1 MIVGNAGTSAD
12 GGKNMEDR
20 MQIYTAITEAMA
32 DIGAVSKDK
41 YNNQQGFKFRGID
54 DVMNTLK
61 PILTKHKIFTVPQ
74 VLEQTRETRMLANG
88 KELRYSLLKIA
99 FRFYTC
105 DGSYVEAVTQGEG
118 MDNGDKASNKAM
130 AIAYKYALF
139 QVFCIPTEEMQDPDA
154 DSYET
159 VGKAQDKAPQQ
170 QKAQKATKVPPKANA
185 ESPTQFLLN
194 ECNKMEMGMDELAS
208 ARTALIDAKI
218 VRDVPTKSMT
228 MEDAKALVNA
238 LRVNF
243 RGEAS

>member
-1 MIVGNAGTSAD
+1 MDN
-12 GGKNMEDR
+12 R
-20 MQIYTAITEAMA
+20 MQIYTAITDAMA

-74 VLEQTRETRMLANG
+74 VLEQTRETRTLANG

-154 DSYET
+154 ESYET
-159 VGKAQDKAPQQ
+159 VGKAQNKATQQ
-170 QKAQKATKVPPKANA
+170 NAQKATKVQPKTNA

-194 ECNKMEMGMDELAS
+194 ECNRMGMGMDELAS
-208 ARTALIDAKI
+208 ARTALIEANI

>member
-1 MIVGNAGTSAD
+1 
-12 GGKNMEDR
+12 MENR
-20 MQIYTAITEAMA
+20 MQIYTAITDAMA

-99 FRFYTC
+99 FRFYAC

-154 DSYET
+154 ESYET
-159 VGKAQDKAPQQ
+159 VGKAQDKATQQ
-170 QKAQKATKVPPKANA
+170 NAQKATKAPPKPA

-194 ECNKMEMGMDELAS
+194 ECNRMEMGMDELAS
-208 ARTALIDAKI
+208 ARNALIEANI